1 MTVQPSQ
8 FVIHPSSGVPIF
20 RQVIEQVQ
28 AFLAGR
34 QLQPGEMLPSVR
46 QMASELSVNPM
57 TISKA
62 YARLEADGIVERVRG
77 KGMLI
82 LPQSIQGSV
91 AARQQEL
98 EGAVQSA
105 IIRGRQLGLSNEQ
118 IQRVVDRMLKE
129 IPQ

>member
-62 YARLEADGIVERVRG
+62 YARLEADGIVERIRG

-118 IQRVVDRMLKE
+118 IQSVVDRMLKE

>member
-20 RQVIEQVQ
+20 RQIVDQVM

-34 QLQPGEMLPSVR
+34 QLVPGEMLPSVR

-62 YARLEADGIVERVRG
+62 YTRLEADGVLERVRG
-77 KGMLI
+77 KGMMVREQPI
-82 LPQSIQGSV
+82 HGSV
-91 AARQQEL
+91 AERSREL
-98 EGAVQSA
+98 ETSMQAAV
-105 IIRGRQLGLSNEQ
+105 IRGRQLGLSDEQ
-118 IQRVVDRMLKE
+118 IRNVINRILKE
-129 IPQ
+129 IQ